1 MNKQRMM
8 TRRFTI
14 LGYSVLMAMIV
25 PSIAIGQHY
34 EFDQI
39 RILDDFYPRPG
50 EIQLTKDEL
59 TIRYGDYTQHFVVE
73 ADLGT
78 EGNFH
83 SYRVLY
89 FGNACLF
96 TFGEEQGIF
105 LADLRCGA
113 LYFFRQYL
121 GLND

>member
-1 MNKQRMM
+1 MNKRRMM

-14 LGYSVLMAMIV
+14 LGYSVLMAMLV
-25 PSIAIGQHY
+25 PSIASGQHY

-39 RILDDFYPRPG
+39 RILDDFYTRPG
-50 EIQLTKDEL
+50 EIQLTQDEL

-83 SYRVLY
+83 SYRVSL
-89 FGNACLF
+89 FDNACLF

-121 GLND
+121 GLDD